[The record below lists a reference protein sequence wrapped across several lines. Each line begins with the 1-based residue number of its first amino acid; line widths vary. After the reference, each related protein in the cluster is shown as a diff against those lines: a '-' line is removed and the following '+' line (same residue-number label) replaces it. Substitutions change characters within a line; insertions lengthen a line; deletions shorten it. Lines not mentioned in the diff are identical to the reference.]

1 MNASSVALLALPA
14 LAALWVV
21 LAITGR
27 ARRRTLRA
35 RAELHAA
42 LAAEKREA
50 ERPAA
55 ADPVAESPAVDATA
69 KSPAVESRALEN
81 PAGGSPGGASG
92 RAAGGAAPELHV
104 RVLAEDTLET
114 LSIRVMQAYEEHGL
128 LLGVTEARQLA
139 EIALAKRDGRPG

>member
-1 MNASSVALLALPA
+1 MNASSAALLAVPA
-14 LAALWVV
+14 LAVLWVV

-50 ERPAA
+50 ERLAAAGPTGESAA
-55 ADPVAESPAVDATA
+55 ADTAGESPAAQ
-69 KSPAVESRALEN
+69 SHALGN
-81 PAGGSPGGASG
+81 PAGGSPGAAS
-92 RAAGGAAPELHV
+92 AGPAPELHV

-139 EIALAKRDGRPG
+139 EIALAKRDGRLG